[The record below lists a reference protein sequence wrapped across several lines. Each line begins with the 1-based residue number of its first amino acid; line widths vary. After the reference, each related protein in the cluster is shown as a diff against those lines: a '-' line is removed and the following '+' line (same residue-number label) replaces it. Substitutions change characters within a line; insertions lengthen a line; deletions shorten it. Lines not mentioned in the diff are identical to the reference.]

1 MKLSVGDVIFVIDK
15 KTQAVV
21 PCQLVEIISSV
32 TLEGEQVRH
41 IASTPGSKKFTLEEY
56 DSLWFESYEKAK
68 SYLTNAALELVDST
82 MKRAEEA
89 AIRTFGYTPNNSL
102 YDAGEIPAAEKDESS
117 YSSSMEGN
125 ISDTEQVFVDIGGQQ
140 VKVTLPKEL
149 INE

>member
-21 PCQLVEIISSV
+21 PCQLIEIISSV
-32 TLEGEQVRH
+32 TLEGEQVKH

-68 SYLTNAALELVDST
+68 SYLTNAALKLVDST

-89 AIRTFGYTPNNSL
+89 AIKTFGYAPL
-102 YDAGEIPAAEKDESS
+102 RPAEEVSTEEQAESS
-117 YSSSMEGN
+117 YSSSQETN

-149 INE
+149 ANE